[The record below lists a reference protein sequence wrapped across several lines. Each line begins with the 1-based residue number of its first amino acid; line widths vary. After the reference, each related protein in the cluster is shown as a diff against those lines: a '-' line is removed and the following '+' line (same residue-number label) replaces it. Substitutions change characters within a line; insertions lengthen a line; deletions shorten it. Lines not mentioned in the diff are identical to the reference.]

1 MNELRLLDG
10 STIAARNLFCIG
22 RNYAEHAAELHNPVP
37 TEPVVFLKP
46 SSALLSSGG
55 QIRLP
60 VWSRDVQHEVE
71 LVVLLGE
78 GGRDISNDQALAKV
92 AGYGVGIDV
101 TARDIQTRAK
111 QNGLPWTLAK
121 GLDTFAPL
129 SEFIPAGR
137 IADPQA
143 LQLSL
148 EINGQPRQRGNTADM
163 LFPVAELIVWLSA
176 RFSLARGDLLFTGSP
191 AGVGPIVP
199 GDRLTARLQDYSPSG
214 RNNSSRSA
222 WLSVD
227 AIAPPPSL

>member
-78 GGRDISNDQALAKV
+78 GARHFQRSGFGQGCRLRC
-92 AGYGVGIDV
+92 GY
-101 TARDIQTRAK
+101 RCYR
-111 QNGLPWTLAK
+111 P
-121 GLDTFAPL
+121 
-129 SEFIPAGR
+129 
-137 IADPQA
+137 
-143 LQLSL
+143 
-148 EINGQPRQRGNTADM
+148 
-163 LFPVAELIVWLSA
+163 
-176 RFSLARGDLLFTGSP
+176 
-191 AGVGPIVP
+191 
-199 GDRLTARLQDYSPSG
+199 
-214 RNNSSRSA
+214 
-222 WLSVD
+222 
-227 AIAPPPSL
+227 

>member
-78 GGRDISNDQALAKV
+78 GGATFPTIRLWPRLP
-92 AGYGVGIDV
+92 V
-101 TARDIQTRAK
+101 TVWVSMLPPVIYK
-111 QNGLPWTLAK
+111 HGQNKMVCPGPW
-121 GLDTFAPL
+121 
-129 SEFIPAGR
+129 
-137 IADPQA
+137 
-143 LQLSL
+143 
-148 EINGQPRQRGNTADM
+148 PRGWT
-163 LFPVAELIVWLSA
+163 P
-176 RFSLARGDLLFTGSP
+176 SP
-191 AGVGPIVP
+191 
-199 GDRLTARLQDYSPSG
+199 R
-214 RNNSSRSA
+214 
-222 WLSVD
+222 
-227 AIAPPPSL
+227 